1 MNFKKMQCRKALYRL
16 TNSKNNEIA
25 KGREEVAEVKI
36 GTIIYLN
43 QVKGYGFISPKGNQ
57 DRENNMFF
65 HSNNLINAGF
75 GQLKHED
82 EVEYIEINSRKGKRA
97 IDIMVM

>member
-1 MNFKKMQCRKALYRL
+1 M
-16 TNSKNNEIA
+16 
-25 KGREEVAEVKI
+25 AEVKI
-36 GTIIYLN
+36 GTIVYLN

-65 HSNNLINAGF
+65 HCDNLINAGF
-75 GQLKHED
+75 KQLKHED
-82 EVEYIEINSRKGKRA
+82 EVEYTEVDSQKGKRA